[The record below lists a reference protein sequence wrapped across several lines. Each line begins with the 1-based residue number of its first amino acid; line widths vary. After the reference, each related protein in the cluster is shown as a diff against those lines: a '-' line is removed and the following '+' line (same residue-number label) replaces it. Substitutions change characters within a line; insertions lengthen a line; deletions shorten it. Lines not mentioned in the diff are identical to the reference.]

1 MSAESVL
8 RCDEVRLLLDDLL
21 DGELRGSVMRD
32 VEAHLRGCQAC
43 TGLFRAMKDTD
54 TILSTT
60 FPVTPPRGLDAR
72 LVARLLAERRP
83 VEAPPARWERPVV
96 ALSAVLFGLA
106 LTLGRDSIAT
116 LWAEFVQPSGPGNAF
131 GALLEFGAP
140 LPALASARLPV
151 SAWVANAEQLLV
163 GLGTGLTGVALALVA
178 VQILGSAGLLFRNDR
193 DGKRRA

>member
-1 MSAESVL
+1 MSSEPVL

-21 DGELRGSVMRD
+21 DGELRGSVQRD

-116 LWAEFVQPSGPGNAF
+116 LWE
-131 GALLEFGAP
+131 EYGAP
-140 LPALASARLPV
+140 LPVLASTRLPV
-151 SAWVANAEQLLV
+151 DAWVANAEELFM
-163 GLGTGLTGVALALVA
+163 GLGTGLTGVALLLVA
-178 VQILGSAGLLFRNDR
+178 VQLLGSAGLLFRNDR